1 LWGGWILSEF
11 TPQMRSHLGLHIS
24 LLGEFQIIYG
34 SGLAP
39 NFSGDRPI
47 SLLAYLLLHRQ
58 APVSR
63 QRLAFTLWP
72 DSTESQARTNL
83 RNLYYTLRHTLP
95 DADSYIAADA
105 MTLQW
110 RNDADVVLDIV
121 EFEKALTAAKT
132 ADSIQEKI
140 NLLEE
145 AISIYN
151 GDLLPGNYD
160 DWIIPWREELRQA
173 FLDTMQQLVELQE
186 EVGEYRAAARIAQRL
201 IQQDSLDEPAYVQL
215 MRLYARNGDRAGVRR
230 VYESCV
236 VALRRELDLEPS
248 PATQA
253 AYEELLRLPD
263 ASASLK
269 EVPVSTLEL
278 GYFCISLQKGIFQRY
293 LVEYVDPSRATN
305 SCTIASMSIG

>member
-1 LWGGWILSEF
+1 
-11 TPQMRSHLGLHIS
+11 
-24 LLGEFQIIYG
+24 LGEFQIIYG

-173 FLDTMQQLVELQE
+173 FLDTMQQLVEL
-186 EVGEYRAAARIAQRL
+186 
-201 IQQDSLDEPAYVQL
+201 
-215 MRLYARNGDRAGVRR
+215 
-230 VYESCV
+230 
-236 VALRRELDLEPS
+236 
-248 PATQA
+248 
-253 AYEELLRLPD
+253 
-263 ASASLK
+263 
-269 EVPVSTLEL
+269 
-278 GYFCISLQKGIFQRY
+278 
-293 LVEYVDPSRATN
+293 
-305 SCTIASMSIG
+305 